1 MNSRLVRHL
10 IANLR
15 RHYNLQGTDILACYD
30 TGLIALF
37 PRHVIE
43 MKYVTV
49 SVSPT
54 HWRELSAKLNQD
66 AHVKHPGSGVPCLKL
81 FGKLYVRSQARVGD
95 MDVEWSKVTLCYTP
109 TARYL
114 RDSFERILM
123 GSRITRDQ
131 MEHANNLISKTMSIM
146 SRKL

>member
-1 MNSRLVRHL
+1 MSPRIVRHL

-15 RHYNLQGTDILACYD
+15 RHYNLHGTDILACYD
-30 TGLIALF
+30 TGLVALF
-37 PRHVIE
+37 DRHAIDLE
-43 MKYVTV
+43 YATV
-49 SVSPT
+49 SVSPS
-54 HWRELSAKLNQD
+54 HWRELSAKLAED

-81 FGKLYVRSQARVGD
+81 FGKLYVRAEARVGD
-95 MDVEWSKVTLCYTP
+95 MDVEWSNVTLCYTP

-123 GSRITRDQ
+123 GSRITRAQ
-131 MEHANNLISKTMSIM
+131 MDHANNLISKTMAIM